1 VSGNSVPVPNG
12 AFLSILHLEA
22 GGCGGCRL
30 EFDAMRGAG
39 AAALAVAGL
48 RLVDTPRHADLLLV
62 SGTVGRVMLPAVDA
76 AWAAMGEPKWLVAV
90 GGCVLDGG
98 PFRDSYA
105 VSGGIG
111 TRLPVSFAIPG
122 CPPTPDAILDGLRQF
137 ADLLRSPPS
146 PPGPGVSPPGEL
158 VLTSAPDA
166 PSPPA
171 PPALLPAAP
180 RHPLAGG
187 GSSGG

>member
-1 VSGNSVPVPNG
+1 MSGNGVPVPNG
-12 AFLSILHLEA
+12 ASLSILHLEA
-22 GGCGGCRL
+22 GGCGGCGL

-39 AAALAVAGL
+39 AAALADAGL

-76 AWAAMGEPKWLVAV
+76 AWAAMAEPKWLVAV
-90 GGCVLDGG
+90 GGCALDGE
-98 PFRDSYA
+98 PFGDSYA
-105 VSGGIG
+105 VSGGIK

-137 ADLLRSPPS
+137 AELLRSPPPS
-146 PPGPGVSPPGEL
+146 GPGVSLPAEAVPA
-158 VLTSAPDA
+158 SDA
-166 PSPPA
+166 SPP
-171 PPALLPAAP
+171 PDLPALLPAAP
-180 RHPLAGG
+180 RHPLGGG